1 MPNIIIFE
9 DNDRLRESL
18 VYLLNSDKRYTVVYD
33 CNNCDNAA
41 SVARVY
47 QPDIALM
54 DIDMPG
60 TSGIEGVKQI
70 KEARPQTAVIMY
82 TVFEDDEKLFACLCA
97 GANGYLLKKTPPARL
112 FDAIEEV
119 MEGGAPMNPSI
130 ASKVIASFKK
140 KPGHEKYDLSAR
152 ELEVLQLMLKGHST
166 KIIASTLYISF
177 ETVRSHLK
185 NIYNKLHVNCGKEAI
200 AKVLNER
207 IV

>member
-1 MPNIIIFE
+1 VPNIIIFE
-9 DNDRLRESL
+9 DNDRLRDSL
-18 VYLLNSDKRYTVVYD
+18 VYLLNSDKRYGVVYD
-33 CNNCDNAA
+33 SNNCDNAA
-41 SVARVY
+41 SLVRIY
-47 QPDIALM
+47 QPEVVMM

-60 TSGIEGVKQI
+60 ISGIEGVKQV

-119 MEGGAPMNPSI
+119 LEGGAPMTPSI
-130 ASKVIASFKK
+130 ASKVIASFQKK
-140 KPGHEKYDLSAR
+140 AGHQKYDLSAR
-152 ELEVLQLMLKGHST
+152 ELEVLQLLLKGHST
-166 KIIASTLYISF
+166 KIIAATLYISF

-207 IV
+207 IL

>member
-18 VYLLNSDKRYTVVYD
+18 VYLLICDKRYTVVYD

-41 SVARVY
+41 SVARLYEPEVV
-47 QPDIALM
+47 LM

-112 FDAIEEV
+112 FDSIEEV

-140 KPGHEKYDLSAR
+140 KSGHQKYDLSAR
-152 ELEVLQLMLKGHST
+152 ELEVLQLLLKGHST
-166 KIIASTLYISF
+166 KIIASTLYIAF

-207 IV
+207 IL